1 MFLFE
6 NRIKKLPPKEAQKV
20 IYKRLLRIYKA
31 AGVKSDI
38 LNHYENY
45 EEQFRKAY
53 PAFKDSYEILRLTVL
68 TEFADYTPTIIDLN
82 FELRALKFAEK
93 VLSYNRFSRLNRY
106 FNHLI
111 IRLKGGNML

>member
-6 NRIKKLPPKEAQKV
+6 QKVKKLPPKEAQKL
-20 IYKRLLRIYKA
+20 IYKRLLKIFKA

-38 LNHYENY
+38 LNYFENY
-45 EEQFRKAY
+45 EEQFRKTY
-53 PAFKDSYEILRLTVL
+53 PAFKDSYEILRISVL

-82 FELRALKFAEK
+82 FELRALKFAGK
-93 VLSYNRFSRLNRY
+93 VLSYNRFRRFNRY

-111 IRLKGGNML
+111 VRLKGGNVL